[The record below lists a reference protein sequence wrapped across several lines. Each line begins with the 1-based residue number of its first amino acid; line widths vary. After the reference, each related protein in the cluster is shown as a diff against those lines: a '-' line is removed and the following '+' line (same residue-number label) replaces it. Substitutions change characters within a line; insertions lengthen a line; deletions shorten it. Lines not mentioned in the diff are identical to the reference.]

1 MLTPADLRK
10 QFIKAFE
17 RLAHHR
23 ERHDV
28 LADFLEMAVCALR
41 KTTVPPGPAADQI
54 EAAYMGVVVRNAVED
69 VRAMPELLAI
79 TALAVQDG
87 AEGPTGRKRTGQNA
101 RTVRNL
107 HISGQS

>member
-1 MLTPADLRK
+1 MPTPADYRK

-41 KTTVPPGPAADQI
+41 KTTLPPGPAADQI
-54 EAAYMGVVVRNAVED
+54 ETAYMGVVARNAVED
-69 VRAMPELLAI
+69 VRAMPALLGI

-87 AEGPTGRKRTGQNA
+87 GSDFLGQVVGELELING
-101 RTVRNL
+101 
-107 HISGQS
+107 HMGQFFTP